1 MSTPL
6 DLFDMP
12 FARLGDRLGNPLRLL
27 MVHAH
32 PDDETT
38 TTGATAA
45 LYAAETIDVHLVT
58 CTRGERGEILDPDVQ
73 VEVDLAADPH
83 RALGELRARELACA
97 VDKLGIKG
105 SRFLGGPGRW
115 WDSGMTGANGDHDPR
130 SLVAG
135 DFEEQVEALAAV
147 IRELRPQVLVT
158 YDARGGYGHPDH
170 VRAHRLSLAAADR
183 AAKVDAGGADR
194 SLDAGTGAGMNMDR
208 CADSGTDAWSVSK
221 IYAAVVPVSILRSV
235 ARRLGPNSDS
245 PFAPLAQALAAGVP
259 EADIPVPYGVPDE
272 AVSAKIDARDW
283 LDAKS
288 AAMRAHRSQMAPDGW
303 FFKLA
308 AASDGGF
315 GIEHFQLLRGVKGM
329 VLEDGF
335 EADLFAG
342 VRAVDDDDCEPDFC
356 WLDGPAGE
364 ELL

>member
-1 MSTPL
+1 MSTPF

-58 CTRGERGEILDPDVQ
+58 CTRGERGEIVDPEVQ
-73 VEVDLAADPH
+73 CAVNAAAD
-83 RALGELRARELACA
+83 RYMALGELRARELAGA
-97 VDKLGIKG
+97 VGKLGIKG

-115 WDSGMTGANGDHDPR
+115 WDSGMAGTRADADPR
-130 SLVAG
+130 AFVAG
-135 DFEEQVEALAAV
+135 DFGEQTDALAAV

-170 VRAHRLSLAAADR
+170 IRAHELSLAAVDR
-183 AAKVDAGGADR
+183 AAAPDTAVGVVGAAGAAGGN
-194 SLDAGTGAGMNMDR
+194 GANT
-208 CADSGTDAWSVSK
+208 AEAWSVAK
-221 IYAAVVPVSILRSV
+221 VYAAVVPVSILRSV
-235 ARRLGPNSDS
+235 ALGLGPGVDS
-245 PFAPLAQALAAGVP
+245 PFAALAQALADGVP
-259 EADIPVPYGVPDE
+259 EDRVPIPYGVPDHLVT
-272 AVSAKIDARDW
+272 AQIDACDW
-283 LDAKS
+283 LDAKT

-308 AASDGGF
+308 AGSDGGF
-315 GIEHFQLLRGVKGM
+315 GVEHFQLLRGVPGP
-329 VLEDGF
+329 VLEDGY

-342 VRAVDDDDCEPDFC
+342 LRAVDDADCEPDF
-356 WLDGPAGE
+356 G
-364 ELL
+364 

>member
-1 MSTPL
+1 MSTPF
-6 DLFDMP
+6 DPFDVFDMP

-58 CTRGERGEILDPDVQ
+58 CTRGERGEIVDPEVQ
-73 VEVDLAADPH
+73 CAVSAAEDRL
-83 RALGELRARELACA
+83 RALGELRSRELAGA

-115 WDSGMTGANGDHDPR
+115 WDSGMAGQAGNDDPR

-135 DFEEQVEALAAV
+135 DFREQVDALAAA
-147 IRELRPQVLVT
+147 IREVRPQVLVT
-158 YDARGGYGHPDH
+158 YDSRGGYGHPDH
-170 VRAHRLSLAAADR
+170 IRAHELSLAAVDR
-183 AAKVDAGGADR
+183 AAEPTDGDADGAD
-194 SLDAGTGAGMNMDR
+194 GADV
-208 CADSGTDAWSVSK
+208 ADGGPWSVAK
-221 IYAAVVPVSILRSV
+221 VYAAVVPVSILRSV
-235 ARRLGPNSDS
+235 ARRLGPGGDH
-245 PFAPLAQALAAGVP
+245 PFVALAQALADGGR
-259 EADIPVPYGVPDE
+259 EDDIRIPFSVPD
-272 AVSAKIDARDW
+272 AMVTARIDARDW
-283 LDAKS
+283 LDAKT

-308 AASDGGF
+308 AAADGGF
-315 GIEHFQLLRGVKGM
+315 GMEHFQLLRGVPGM
-329 VLEDGF
+329 VLEDGY

-342 VRAVDDDDCEPDFC
+342 VRAVDDEDCEPDFC
-356 WLDGPAGE
+356 WLDDPGGE
-364 ELL
+364 DLF

>member
-1 MSTPL
+1 MSASF

-58 CTRGERGEILDPDVQ
+58 CTRGERGEILDPEVQ
-73 VEVDLAADPH
+73 SAVDAAADRH
-83 RALGELRARELACA
+83 QALGELRVRELAGA

-115 WDSGMTGANGDHDPR
+115 WDSGMAGTDDNADPR

-135 DFEEQVEALAAV
+135 DREEQVDELAAV

-158 YDARGGYGHPDH
+158 YDSRGGYGHPDH
-170 VRAHRLSLAAADR
+170 IRAHELSLAAVDR
-183 AAKVDAGGADR
+183 AAEPGAE
-194 SLDAGTGAGMNMDR
+194 
-208 CADSGTDAWSVSK
+208 DAWSVAK
-221 IYAAVVPVSILRSV
+221 VYAAVVPVGILRSV
-235 ARRLGPNSDS
+235 VRRLGTGGDS
-245 PFAPLAQALAAGVP
+245 PFAALAEALASGVP
-259 EADIPVPYGVPDE
+259 EDRVPIPFGVPDHLVT
-272 AVSAKIDARDW
+272 AQIDARDW
-283 LDAKS
+283 LDAKT

-308 AASDGGF
+308 AVSDGGL
-315 GIEHFQLLRGVKGM
+315 GMEHFQLLRGAPGP
-329 VLEDGF
+329 VLDDGF

-342 VRAVDDDDCEPDFC
+342 LRAVDDADCEPDFAPMAPEEE
-356 WLDGPAGE
+356 PAGGD
-364 ELL
+364 LL

>member
-1 MSTPL
+1 MTEAEAMSTPSDPF

-58 CTRGERGEILDPDVQ
+58 CTRGERGEIVDPEVQ
-73 VEVDLAADPH
+73 CAVSAAEDRL
-83 RALGELRARELACA
+83 RALGELRSRELACA

-115 WDSGMTGANGDHDPR
+115 WDSGMAGQAGVEDPR

-135 DFEEQVEALAAV
+135 DFGEQVEALAAA
-147 IRELRPQVLVT
+147 IRDVRPQVLVT
-158 YDARGGYGHPDH
+158 YDSRGGYGHPDH
-170 VRAHRLSLAAADR
+170 IRAHELSLAAVDR
-183 AAKVDAGGADR
+183 AAEPAAADGAGAD
-194 SLDAGTGAGMNMDR
+194 AE
-208 CADSGTDAWSVSK
+208 AWSVAK
-221 IYAAVVPVSILRSV
+221 VYAAVAPVSILRSV
-235 ARRLGPNSDS
+235 ARRLGAGGDH
-245 PFAPLAQALAAGVP
+245 PFVALAQALAGGGP
-259 EADIPVPYGVPDE
+259 ERDIPIPYSVPDTLVT
-272 AVSAKIDARDW
+272 ARIDARDW
-283 LDAKS
+283 LDAKT

-315 GIEHFQLLRGVKGM
+315 GMEHFQLLRGVPGM
-329 VLEDGF
+329 VLEDGY

-342 VRAVDDDDCEPDFC
+342 VRAVDDEDCEPDFC
-356 WLDGPAGE
+356 WLDDPDGE
-364 ELL
+364 AFF